1 MSARTQITVDPDLQR
16 RARGRPEDGR
26 SALDPRDPARRSH
39 ARVLTDVQEQ
49 PTADISIFFD
59 LVKDGPATDIAHDK
73 DKMLSGAV
81 WDNYLRKVGRQ
92 PRRSKRQKPAAA

>member
-1 MSARTQITVDPDLQR
+1 MSARTQITVDSDLQR
-16 RARGRPEDGR
+16 RARAKAT
-26 SALDPRDPARRSH
+26 ALGISFAEYVRQLLAKDLGEER
-39 ARVLTDVQEQ
+39 

-73 DKMLSGAV
+73 DKMLSEAV

>member
-16 RARGRPEDGR
+16 RARAKAT
-26 SALDPRDPARRSH
+26 ALGISFAEYVRQLLAKD
-39 ARVLTDVQEQ
+39 LGEEQ

-73 DKMLSGAV
+73 DKMLSEAV

-92 PRRSKRQKPAAA
+92 PRRSKRLKPAAA